1 MKYYHVII
9 EKAHGFWEGEEAAEK
24 MKDTRRE
31 IICPGKVRC
40 PAGWRI
46 VGVCG
51 YHEKPAERGRN
62 AGREA

>member
-9 EKAHGFWEGEEAAEK
+9 EKKHAYWEGSEKAEK
-24 MKDTRRE
+24 MKDTRQE

-40 PAGWRI
+40 PEGWRI

-51 YHEKPAERGRN
+51 YHEKPTDGKRGT
-62 AGREA
+62 EV

>member
-9 EKAHGFWEGEEAAEK
+9 EKNHPFWTGTKEAEK

-31 IICPGKVRC
+31 IICKGKARA
-40 PAGWRI
+40 PDGWHI

-51 YHEKPAERGRN
+51 YHEEPTQKSGTEI
-62 AGREA
+62 